1 MDENKK
7 LSMLEDMLDM
17 EEGNLT
23 ADMQLETIE
32 EYDSMAKLALMALM
46 KTEFDKYITVKEINK
61 FVTVQDVL
69 NYME

>member
-69 NYME
+69 NYMG

>member
-17 EEGNLT
+17 EEGSLT
-23 ADMQLETIE
+23 VDMQLGTIE